1 MANYKKS
8 FNFRNGVQVDNDNFI
23 VNANGLVGIGT
34 SIPTEFLD
42 VRGTAKVS
50 GIVSTSDLFVTEDVF
65 VSGAS
70 TVTILDATSLNATGV
85 VTAQQ
90 FIGDGSLLSGVVAIA
105 RTGWVINSSGIST
118 LTHVGIGTTNPATL
132 LQIGD
137 DPTSAT
143 YGVGIDSTGQS
154 NFTGIITA
162 QSGVHIDDSIVHI
175 GDTNTKIRFPAAD
188 TFTVETS
195 GDEKLRV
202 SSTGKLQVYRGT
214 STTGK
219 TSGSEAFTVGNGA
232 GNHRFAVYPDGTTV
246 IGGTG
251 DIANNNIILQND
263 GKIGIGTTNPEDY
276 YSQSNELVVGGN
288 ATASSPNRGI
298 SIVSAP
304 TGTGSI
310 VFADGAGDSEN
321 RRGQIVYDH
330 STDSLELFT
339 DETEKFRVSSAGN
352 VGIATST
359 PTSKLHVVGDA
370 KVSGV
375 ITATNFIGDLSG
387 NVNSGISTFTV
398 LKVGTA
404 VTMSAG
410 IITATSFVG
419 SVTGNVT
426 GDLTGDVTGNV
437 TGYLSGVA
445 QTAGFAST
453 SFGLEGTP
461 AITVG
466 NIVGSSATV
475 TALVVDNKLGIGSD
489 TPAADM
495 EIRKTTN
502 TAIDVITSLNT
513 ARISVG
519 QSVGTGNS
527 SGVLSFNSGTLSLSN
542 YDLGGVNVNLH
553 SGSGSGT
560 TESFKVRYDDN
571 TKFETT
577 YDGKVGVNRH
587 GITLTREL
595 EVGGNVFVSGYGQF
609 SGIVTV
615 GQGSNQL
622 TLGDGSAL
630 PISSSA
636 VINIT
641 SGITTFNDVLV
652 NRNFRVGTGIATLS
666 GDTFIGGKLGVGTA
680 SDAGFLGAYSS
691 TIFGDFYSTGA
702 IVGRTELGITTTAD
716 GSLQVDPRTIP
727 SGLGQVVP
735 EVAYGNFQADGG
747 SFTMFGG
754 TGLFVPTVG
763 VATIGYGATN
773 LGMTQSDHD
782 STKYLT
788 RIGINTYFARSV
800 LDVGMASTTMSSF
813 VIMPSLNNEE
823 LDIVAN
829 LHTSNAGGN
838 QNVNPVQSGFGTAT
852 AKKLLG
858 DSGVPGGSV
867 VYNNESRRLNVSTGG
882 TVFCG
887 IATLTQNQSGY
898 DSLAIP
904 TFNTTKRNLMSG
916 YGNLPKGA
924 IMYNT
929 TTNKL
934 NFWNGSAW
942 EAVTSST

>member
-1 MANYKKS
+1 MANYRKS

-23 VNANGLVGIGT
+23 VDANGLVGIGT

-50 GIVSTSDLFVTEDVF
+50 GIVSTADLFVTEDVF

-70 TVTILDATSLNATGV
+70 TLTVLDATSLNATGV

-90 FIGDGSLLSGVVAIA
+90 FIGDGSLLSGVVAVA
-105 RTGWVINSSGIST
+105 RTGWTITTAGIST
-118 LTHVGIGTTNPATL
+118 LINVGLGTTNPATL
-132 LQIGD
+132 LQVGD

-143 YGVGIDSTGQS
+143 YGVGIDSTGQG
-154 NFTGIITA
+154 NFTGIVTAGSFQSTGIITGSSILASGLSTFFSSVQITNDLNVGGAITA
-162 QSGVHIDDSIVHI
+162 TSFVGDLTGEINAAKF
-175 GDTNTKIRFPAAD
+175 DTN
-188 TFTVETS
+188 
-195 GDEKLRV
+195 
-202 SSTGKLQVYRGT
+202 STG
-214 STTGK
+214 
-219 TSGSEAFTVGNGA
+219 
-232 GNHRFAVYPDGTTV
+232 
-246 IGGTG
+246 I
-251 DIANNNIILQND
+251 
-263 GKIGIGTTNPEDY
+263 
-276 YSQSNELVVGGN
+276 VV
-288 ATASSPNRGI
+288 S
-298 SIVSAP
+298 
-304 TGTGSI
+304 
-310 VFADGAGDSEN
+310 
-321 RRGQIVYDH
+321 
-330 STDSLELFT
+330 
-339 DETEKFRVSSAGN
+339 
-352 VGIATST
+352 GIATFTDDAQITAGGLTVTGVTTST
-359 PTSKLHVVGDA
+359 SFDGNITGNVTGNVVGD
-370 KVSGV
+370 
-375 ITATNFIGDLSG
+375 ITGDVTGDLSG
-387 NVNSGISTFTV
+387 SVNSGISTFTV

-419 SVTGNVT
+419 NITGNVT
-426 GDLTGDVTGNV
+426 GDITGDVTGNV

-453 SFGLEGTP
+453 SFGLDGTP

-489 TPAADM
+489 TPASDI

-502 TAIDVITSLNT
+502 AAIDVITSSNT
-513 ARISVG
+513 SRISVG

-542 YDLGGVNVNLH
+542 YDFGGININLH
-553 SGSGSGT
+553 SGSGAGT

-595 EVGGNVFVSGYGQF
+595 EVGGNTFISGYGQVA
-609 SGIVTV
+609 GILTV
-615 GQGSNQL
+615 GQGANQL

-636 VINIT
+636 VISVT
-641 SGITTFNDVLV
+641 SGISTFNDLLV
-652 NRNFRVGTGIATLS
+652 SRNFQVGSGI
-666 GDTFIGGKLGVGTA
+666 GTFLGETFVGGKLGIGTV
-680 SDAGFLGAYSS
+680 SDTGFPSGGGFEA
-691 TIFGDFYSTGA
+691 TIFGDMYATEGFIAKTRLGVSTA
-702 IVGRTELGITTTAD
+702 AD
-716 GSLQVDPRTIP
+716 GGLQEDPRSIP
-727 SGLGQVVP
+727 SALGQTVP
-735 EVAYGNFQADGG
+735 QIAYGDFQADSNG
-747 SFTMFGG
+747 FTMFGG
-754 TGLFVPTVG
+754 VGLFVPSVG
-763 VATIGYGATN
+763 VQTTGYGTTN
-773 LGMTQSDHD
+773 LGMVPNDAD
-782 STKYLT
+782 SKKYLM
-788 RIGINTYFARSV
+788 RVGFNTYFARSI
-800 LDVGMASTTMSSF
+800 LDVGTASTTMNSY
-813 VIMPSLNNEE
+813 IITPSVNNEE
-823 LDIVAN
+823 LDIIAN
-829 LHTSNAGGN
+829 LWSSNAGGN

-852 AKKLLG
+852 AKKLLAPN
-858 DSGVPGGSV
+858 GVPGGSI

-887 IATLTQNQSGY
+887 VATLTQNQSGY

-904 TFNTTKRNLMSG
+904 TFNSTKRNLMSG

>member
-23 VNANGLVGIGT
+23 VDANGLVGIGT
-34 SIPTEFLD
+34 SIPGEFLD

-50 GIVSTSDLFVTEDVF
+50 GVVSTTDLFVTEDVF
-65 VSGAS
+65 ISGVSTL
-70 TVTILDATSLNATGV
+70 TVLDATSLNATGV

-90 FIGDGSLLSGVVAIA
+90 FIGDGSLLSGVVAVA
-105 RTGWVINSSGIST
+105 RTGWSITDAGIST
-118 LTHVGIGTTNPATL
+118 IANVGVGTTNPVTL
-132 LQIGD
+132 LQVGD

-143 YGVGIDSTGQS
+143 YGVGIDSTGQG
-154 NFTGIITA
+154 NFTGI
-162 QSGVHIDDSIVHI
+162 V
-175 GDTNTKIRFPAAD
+175 
-188 TFTVETS
+188 
-195 GDEKLRV
+195 
-202 SSTGKLQVYRGT
+202 
-214 STTGK
+214 
-219 TSGSEAFTVGNGA
+219 
-232 GNHRFAVYPDGTTV
+232 
-246 IGGTG
+246 
-251 DIANNNIILQND
+251 
-263 GKIGIGTTNPEDY
+263 
-276 YSQSNELVVGGN
+276 
-288 ATASSPNRGI
+288 TASSFRATGIVTGSSLLASGLSTFFSDVDLKSNLNLTGFSTFSNRVAIGTDTAANYQLEVQDNLNIRSTPTGI
-298 SIVSAP
+298 ARLLFNGTGTRISYSNTTGHLSFITNGSERARFNYLGGLTILDGALQSNGGVTQLSGANSTGQSLIVSAGSSFSNVSI
-304 TGTGSI
+304 TGVCTGS
-310 VFADGAGDSEN
+310 S
-321 RRGQIVYDH
+321 
-330 STDSLELFT
+330 FT
-339 DETEKFRVSSAGN
+339 G
-352 VGIATST
+352 
-359 PTSKLHVVGDA
+359 
-370 KVSGV
+370 
-375 ITATNFIGDLSG
+375 
-387 NVNSGISTFTV
+387 STF
-398 LKVGTA
+398 
-404 VTMSAG
+404 
-410 IITATSFVG
+410 
-419 SVTGNVT
+419 
-426 GDLTGDVTGNV
+426 
-437 TGYLSGVA
+437 TGYLSGIA

-453 SFGLEGTP
+453 SFGLTGTP
-461 AITVG
+461 EITVG

-475 TALVVDNKLGIGSD
+475 TALVVDNKIGVGSD
-489 TPAADM
+489 TPAADI
-495 EIRKTTN
+495 EVRKTSN
-502 TAIDVITSLNT
+502 AAVDVITSLST

-587 GITLTREL
+587 GIALTREL

-615 GQGSNQL
+615 GQGANQL

-652 NRNFRVGTGIATLS
+652 SRNFRVGTGIATLS
-666 GDTFIGGKLGVGTA
+666 GDTFVGGKLGVGTA
-680 SDAGFLGAYSS
+680 SDAGFLGAYAS

-702 IVGRTELGITTTAD
+702 IVARTNLGITTRSN
-716 GSLQVDPRTIP
+716 GSLQDDPRTIP
-727 SGLGQVVP
+727 SGLSQTVP
-735 EVAYGNFQADGG
+735 EVSYGNFQADGG
-747 SFTMFGG
+747 SFTMFGSS
-754 TGLFVPTVG
+754 GLFVPTVG
-763 VATIGYGATN
+763 VATVGYGETN
-773 LGMTQSDHD
+773 MAMTSSDHD
-782 STKYLT
+782 SSKYLT

-813 VIMPSLNNEE
+813 VILPSLNNEE

-829 LHTSNAGGN
+829 LHTGNAGGN

-852 AKKLLG
+852 AKRLLS

-887 IATLTQNQSGY
+887 VATLTQNQSGY
-898 DSLAIP
+898 DALAIP
-904 TFNTTKRNLMSG
+904 TFNSTKRNLMSG

>member
-143 YGVGIDSTGQS
+143 YGVGIDSTGQG

-202 SSTGKLQVYRGT
+202 GSTGKLQVYRGT

-232 GNHRFAVYPDGTTV
+232 GSHRFAIYPDGTTV

-263 GKIGIGTTNPEDY
+263 GKIGIGTTNPAHDLDVY
-276 YSQSNELVVGGN
+276 LSGRLNQLGQGGYGLLVGPGSNTGGFTYMSTGDIEISTAQTTKDIVFSDAVGGN
-288 ATASSPNRGI
+288 ERMRLTGDTGHLGI
-298 SIVSAP
+298 
-304 TGTGSI
+304 GT
-310 VFADGAGDSEN
+310 DKP
-321 RRGQIVYDH
+321 
-330 STDSLELFT
+330 
-339 DETEKFRVSSAGN
+339 TEKLDVDGN
-352 VGIATST
+352 VKATSFT
-359 PTSKLHVVGDA
+359 
-370 KVSGV
+370 
-375 ITATNFIGDLSG
+375 GDLSG

-453 SFGLEGTP
+453 SFGLDGTP

-489 TPAADM
+489 TPAADI

-542 YDLGGVNVNLH
+542 YDIGGVNINLH
-553 SGSGSGT
+553 SGAGIGT

-615 GQGSNQL
+615 GQGANQL

-636 VINIT
+636 VISIT

-702 IVGRTELGITTTAD
+702 IIGRTELGITTTAD

-858 DSGVPGGSV
+858 DSGVPGGSI

-904 TFNTTKRNLMSG
+904 TFNSTKRNLMSG

>member
-23 VNANGLVGIGT
+23 VDANGLVGIGT
-34 SIPTEFLD
+34 SIPGEFLD

-50 GIVSTSDLFVTEDVF
+50 GVVSTTDLFVTEDVF
-65 VSGAS
+65 ISGVSTL
-70 TVTILDATSLNATGV
+70 TVLDATSLNATGV

-90 FIGDGSLLSGVVAIA
+90 FIGDGSLLSGVVAVA
-105 RTGWVINSSGIST
+105 RTGWSITDAGIST
-118 LTHVGIGTTNPATL
+118 IANVGVGTTNPVTL
-132 LQIGD
+132 LQVGD

-143 YGVGIDSTGQS
+143 YGVGIDSTGQG
-154 NFTGIITA
+154 NFTGI
-162 QSGVHIDDSIVHI
+162 V
-175 GDTNTKIRFPAAD
+175 
-188 TFTVETS
+188 
-195 GDEKLRV
+195 
-202 SSTGKLQVYRGT
+202 
-214 STTGK
+214 
-219 TSGSEAFTVGNGA
+219 
-232 GNHRFAVYPDGTTV
+232 
-246 IGGTG
+246 
-251 DIANNNIILQND
+251 
-263 GKIGIGTTNPEDY
+263 
-276 YSQSNELVVGGN
+276 
-288 ATASSPNRGI
+288 TASSFRATGIVTGSSLLASGLSTFFSDVDLKGNLNLTGFSTFSNRVAIGTDTAANYQLEVQDNLNIRSTPTGI
-298 SIVSAP
+298 ARLLFNGTGTRISFSNSTGHLSFITNSSERARFDYLGGLTILDGGLRSNGGVTQLSGANSTGQSLIVSAGSSFSNVSI
-304 TGTGSI
+304 TGVCTGS
-310 VFADGAGDSEN
+310 S
-321 RRGQIVYDH
+321 
-330 STDSLELFT
+330 FT
-339 DETEKFRVSSAGN
+339 G
-352 VGIATST
+352 
-359 PTSKLHVVGDA
+359 
-370 KVSGV
+370 
-375 ITATNFIGDLSG
+375 
-387 NVNSGISTFTV
+387 STF
-398 LKVGTA
+398 
-404 VTMSAG
+404 
-410 IITATSFVG
+410 
-419 SVTGNVT
+419 
-426 GDLTGDVTGNV
+426 
-437 TGYLSGVA
+437 TGYLSGIA

-453 SFGLEGTP
+453 SFGLTGTP
-461 AITVG
+461 EITVG

-475 TALVVDNKLGIGSD
+475 TALVVDNKIGVGSD
-489 TPAADM
+489 TPAADI
-495 EIRKTTN
+495 EVRKTSN
-502 TAIDVITSLNT
+502 AAVDVITSLST

-553 SGSGSGT
+553 SGSGAGT

-615 GQGSNQL
+615 GQGANQL

-652 NRNFRVGTGIATLS
+652 SRNFRVGTGIATLS
-666 GDTFIGGKLGVGTA
+666 GDTFVGGKLGVGTA
-680 SDAGFLGAYSS
+680 SDAGFLGAYAS

-702 IVGRTELGITTTAD
+702 IVGRTKLGVTTTAD
-716 GSLQVDPRTIP
+716 GSLQSDPRTIP
-727 SGLGQVVP
+727 SALGQVVP
-735 EVAYGNFQADGG
+735 QVAYGNFQSDAG
-747 SFTMFGG
+747 SFTMFGNS
-754 TGLFVPTVG
+754 GLFVPTVG
-763 VATIGYGATN
+763 VPTTGYGATN
-773 LGMTQSDHD
+773 LGLVPSNHD
-782 STKYLT
+782 SSKYLT

-800 LDVGMASTTMSSF
+800 LDVGAASTTMNSY

-829 LHTSNAGGN
+829 LWSSNAGGN

-852 AKKLLG
+852 AKKLLAPN
-858 DSGVPGGSV
+858 GVPGGSI

-887 IATLTQNQSGY
+887 VATLTQNQSGY
-898 DSLAIP
+898 DALAIP
-904 TFNTTKRNLMSG
+904 TFNSTKRNLMSG

>member
-118 LTHVGIGTTNPATL
+118 LTHVGLGTTNPATL

-143 YGVGIDSTGQS
+143 YGVGIDSTGQG

-162 QSGVHIDDSIVHI
+162 GSFQSTGIITGSSILASGLSTFFSSVQI
-175 GDTNTKIRFPAAD
+175 TNDLNVGGALTATSFVGDLTGEINAAKFDTN
-188 TFTVETS
+188 
-195 GDEKLRV
+195 
-202 SSTGKLQVYRGT
+202 STG
-214 STTGK
+214 
-219 TSGSEAFTVGNGA
+219 
-232 GNHRFAVYPDGTTV
+232 
-246 IGGTG
+246 I
-251 DIANNNIILQND
+251 
-263 GKIGIGTTNPEDY
+263 
-276 YSQSNELVVGGN
+276 VV
-288 ATASSPNRGI
+288 S
-298 SIVSAP
+298 
-304 TGTGSI
+304 
-310 VFADGAGDSEN
+310 
-321 RRGQIVYDH
+321 
-330 STDSLELFT
+330 
-339 DETEKFRVSSAGN
+339 
-352 VGIATST
+352 GIATFTDDAQITAGGLTVTGVTTST
-359 PTSKLHVVGDA
+359 SFDGNITGNVTGNVVGN
-370 KVSGV
+370 
-375 ITATNFIGDLSG
+375 ITGDVTGDLSG
-387 NVNSGISTFTV
+387 DVNSGISTFTV

-426 GDLTGDVTGNV
+426 GDVTGDVTGNV

-453 SFGLEGTP
+453 SFGLDGTP

-489 TPAADM
+489 TPAADI

-502 TAIDVITSLNT
+502 TAVDVITSLNT

-542 YDLGGVNVNLH
+542 YDIGGVNINLH
-553 SGSGSGT
+553 SGAGIGT

-615 GQGSNQL
+615 GQGANQL

-858 DSGVPGGSV
+858 DSGVPGGSI

-904 TFNTTKRNLMSG
+904 TFNSTKRNLMSG

>member
-23 VNANGLVGIGT
+23 VDANGLVGIGT
-34 SIPTEFLD
+34 SIPGEFLD

-50 GIVSTSDLFVTEDVF
+50 GVVSTTDLFVTEDVF
-65 VSGAS
+65 ISGVSTL
-70 TVTILDATSLNATGV
+70 TVLDATSLNATGV

-90 FIGDGSLLSGVVAIA
+90 FIGDGSLLSGVVAVA
-105 RTGWVINSSGIST
+105 RTGWSITDAGIST
-118 LTHVGIGTTNPATL
+118 IANVGVGTTNPVTL
-132 LQIGD
+132 LQVGD

-143 YGVGIDSTGQS
+143 YGVGIDSTGQG
-154 NFTGIITA
+154 NFTGI
-162 QSGVHIDDSIVHI
+162 V
-175 GDTNTKIRFPAAD
+175 
-188 TFTVETS
+188 
-195 GDEKLRV
+195 
-202 SSTGKLQVYRGT
+202 
-214 STTGK
+214 
-219 TSGSEAFTVGNGA
+219 
-232 GNHRFAVYPDGTTV
+232 
-246 IGGTG
+246 
-251 DIANNNIILQND
+251 
-263 GKIGIGTTNPEDY
+263 
-276 YSQSNELVVGGN
+276 
-288 ATASSPNRGI
+288 TASSFRATGIVTGSSLLASGLSTFFSDVDLKSNLNLTGFSTFSNRVAIGTDTAANYQLEVQDNLNIRSTPTGI
-298 SIVSAP
+298 ARLLFNGTGTRISYSNTTGHLSFITNGSERARFNYLGGLTILDGALQSNGGVTQLSGANSTGQSLIVSAGSSFSNVSI
-304 TGTGSI
+304 TGVCTGS
-310 VFADGAGDSEN
+310 S
-321 RRGQIVYDH
+321 
-330 STDSLELFT
+330 FT
-339 DETEKFRVSSAGN
+339 G
-352 VGIATST
+352 
-359 PTSKLHVVGDA
+359 
-370 KVSGV
+370 
-375 ITATNFIGDLSG
+375 
-387 NVNSGISTFTV
+387 STF
-398 LKVGTA
+398 
-404 VTMSAG
+404 
-410 IITATSFVG
+410 
-419 SVTGNVT
+419 
-426 GDLTGDVTGNV
+426 
-437 TGYLSGVA
+437 TGYLSGIA

-453 SFGLEGTP
+453 SFGLTGTP
-461 AITVG
+461 EITVG

-475 TALVVDNKLGIGSD
+475 TALVVDNKIGVGSD
-489 TPAADM
+489 TPAADI
-495 EIRKTTN
+495 EVRKTSN
-502 TAIDVITSLNT
+502 AAVDVITSLST

-587 GITLTREL
+587 GIALTREL

-615 GQGSNQL
+615 GQGANQL

-652 NRNFRVGTGIATLS
+652 SRNFRVGTGIATLS
-666 GDTFIGGKLGVGTA
+666 GDTFVGGKLGVGTA
-680 SDAGFLGAYSS
+680 SDAGFLGAYAS

-702 IVGRTELGITTTAD
+702 IVARTNLGITTRSN
-716 GSLQVDPRTIP
+716 GSLQDDPRTIP
-727 SGLGQVVP
+727 SGLSQTVP
-735 EVAYGNFQADGG
+735 EVSYGNFQADGG
-747 SFTMFGG
+747 SFTMFGSS
-754 TGLFVPTVG
+754 GLFVPTVG
-763 VATIGYGATN
+763 VATVGYGETN
-773 LGMTQSDHD
+773 MAMTSSDHD
-782 STKYLT
+782 SSKYLT

-813 VIMPSLNNEE
+813 VILPSLNNEE

-829 LHTSNAGGN
+829 LHTGNAGGN

-852 AKKLLG
+852 AKRLLS

-887 IATLTQNQSGY
+887 VATMTQNQSGY
-898 DSLAIP
+898 DALALP
-904 TFNTTKRNLMSG
+904 TFNSTKRNLMSG

>member
-23 VNANGLVGIGT
+23 VDANGLVGIGT
-34 SIPTEFLD
+34 SIPGEFLD

-50 GIVSTSDLFVTEDVF
+50 GVVSTTDLFVTEDVF
-65 VSGAS
+65 ISGVSTL
-70 TVTILDATSLNATGV
+70 TVLDATSLNATGV

-90 FIGDGSLLSGVVAIA
+90 FIGDGSLLSGVVAVA
-105 RTGWVINSSGIST
+105 RTGWSITDAGIST
-118 LTHVGIGTTNPATL
+118 IANVGVGTTNPVSL

-143 YGVGIDSTGQS
+143 YGVGIDSTGQG
-154 NFTGIITA
+154 NFTGI
-162 QSGVHIDDSIVHI
+162 V
-175 GDTNTKIRFPAAD
+175 
-188 TFTVETS
+188 
-195 GDEKLRV
+195 
-202 SSTGKLQVYRGT
+202 
-214 STTGK
+214 
-219 TSGSEAFTVGNGA
+219 
-232 GNHRFAVYPDGTTV
+232 
-246 IGGTG
+246 
-251 DIANNNIILQND
+251 
-263 GKIGIGTTNPEDY
+263 
-276 YSQSNELVVGGN
+276 
-288 ATASSPNRGI
+288 TASSFRATGIVTGSSLLASGLSTFFSDVDLKSNLNLTGFSTFSNRVAIGTDTAANYQLEVQDNLNIRSTPTGI
-298 SIVSAP
+298 ARLLFNGTGTRISYSNTTGHLSFITNGSERARFNYLGGLTILDGALQSNGGVTQLSGANSTGQSLIVSAGSSFSNVSI
-304 TGTGSI
+304 TGVCTGS
-310 VFADGAGDSEN
+310 S
-321 RRGQIVYDH
+321 
-330 STDSLELFT
+330 FT
-339 DETEKFRVSSAGN
+339 G
-352 VGIATST
+352 
-359 PTSKLHVVGDA
+359 
-370 KVSGV
+370 
-375 ITATNFIGDLSG
+375 
-387 NVNSGISTFTV
+387 STF
-398 LKVGTA
+398 
-404 VTMSAG
+404 
-410 IITATSFVG
+410 
-419 SVTGNVT
+419 
-426 GDLTGDVTGNV
+426 
-437 TGYLSGVA
+437 TGYLSGIA

-453 SFGLEGTP
+453 SFGLTGTP
-461 AITVG
+461 EITVG

-475 TALVVDNKLGIGSD
+475 TALVVDNKIGVGSD
-489 TPAADM
+489 TPAADI
-495 EIRKTTN
+495 EVRKTSN
-502 TAIDVITSLNT
+502 AAVDVITSLST

-587 GITLTREL
+587 GIALTREL

-615 GQGSNQL
+615 GQGANQL

-652 NRNFRVGTGIATLS
+652 SRNFRVGTGIATLS
-666 GDTFIGGKLGVGTA
+666 GDTFVGGKLGVGTA
-680 SDAGFLGAYSS
+680 SDAGFLGAYAS

-702 IVGRTELGITTTAD
+702 IVARTNLGITTRSN
-716 GSLQVDPRTIP
+716 GSLQDDPRTIP
-727 SGLGQVVP
+727 SGLSQTVP
-735 EVAYGNFQADGG
+735 EVSYGNFQADGG
-747 SFTMFGG
+747 SFTMFGSS
-754 TGLFVPTVG
+754 GLFVPTVG
-763 VATIGYGATN
+763 VATVGYGETN
-773 LGMTQSDHD
+773 MAMTSSDHD
-782 STKYLT
+782 SSKYLT

-813 VIMPSLNNEE
+813 VILPSLNNEE

-829 LHTSNAGGN
+829 LHTGNAGGN

-852 AKKLLG
+852 AKRLLS

-887 IATLTQNQSGY
+887 VATMTQNQSGY
-898 DSLAIP
+898 DALALP
-904 TFNTTKRNLMSG
+904 TFNSTKRNLMSG

>member
-143 YGVGIDSTGQS
+143 YGVGIDSTGQG

-175 GDTNTKIRFPAAD
+175 GDTNTKIRFPAVD

-202 SSTGKLQVYRGT
+202 GSTGKLQVYRGT

-232 GNHRFAVYPDGTTV
+232 GSHRFAVYPDGTTV
-246 IGGTG
+246 IGGAG
-251 DIANNNIILQND
+251 DIADNNIILQND
-263 GKIGIGTTNPEDY
+263 GKIGIGTTNPAHDLDVY
-276 YSQSNELVVGGN
+276 LSGRLNELGQGGYGLLVGPGSNTGGFTYMSTGDIEISTSQTSKDIVFSDAVGGN
-288 ATASSPNRGI
+288 ERMRL
-298 SIVSAP
+298 
-304 TGTGSI
+304 TGSTGRLGI
-310 VFADGAGDSEN
+310 GSDKP
-321 RRGQIVYDH
+321 
-330 STDSLELFT
+330 
-339 DETEKFRVSSAGN
+339 TEKLDVDGN
-352 VGIATST
+352 VKATSFT
-359 PTSKLHVVGDA
+359 
-370 KVSGV
+370 
-375 ITATNFIGDLSG
+375 GDLSG

-426 GDLTGDVTGNV
+426 GNLTGDVTGNV

-453 SFGLEGTP
+453 SFGLDGTP

-489 TPAADM
+489 TPAADI

-502 TAIDVITSLNT
+502 TAVDVITSLNT

-542 YDLGGVNVNLH
+542 YDIGGVNINLH
-553 SGSGSGT
+553 SGAGIGT

-615 GQGSNQL
+615 GQGANQL

-702 IVGRTELGITTTAD
+702 IIGRTELGITTTAD

-858 DSGVPGGSV
+858 DSGVPGGSI

-904 TFNTTKRNLMSG
+904 TFNSTKRNLMSG

>member
-23 VNANGLVGIGT
+23 VDANGLVGIGT
-34 SIPTEFLD
+34 SIPGEFLD

-50 GIVSTSDLFVTEDVF
+50 GVVSTTDLFVTEDVF
-65 VSGAS
+65 ISGVSTL
-70 TVTILDATSLNATGV
+70 TVLDATSLNATGV

-90 FIGDGSLLSGVVAIA
+90 FIGDGSLLSGVVAVA

-118 LTHVGIGTTNPATL
+118 LAHVGLGTTNPATL

-143 YGVGIDSTGQS
+143 YGVGIDSTGQG
-154 NFTGIITA
+154 NFTGI
-162 QSGVHIDDSIVHI
+162 V
-175 GDTNTKIRFPAAD
+175 
-188 TFTVETS
+188 
-195 GDEKLRV
+195 
-202 SSTGKLQVYRGT
+202 
-214 STTGK
+214 
-219 TSGSEAFTVGNGA
+219 
-232 GNHRFAVYPDGTTV
+232 
-246 IGGTG
+246 
-251 DIANNNIILQND
+251 
-263 GKIGIGTTNPEDY
+263 
-276 YSQSNELVVGGN
+276 
-288 ATASSPNRGI
+288 TASSFRATGIVTGSSLLASGLSTFFSDVDLKGNLNLTGFSTFSNRVAIGTDTAANYQLEVQDNLNIRSTPTGI
-298 SIVSAP
+298 ARLLFNGTGTRISYSNSTGHLSFITNSTERARFNYLGGLTILDGSLNSEGGVTQLSGANSTGQSLIVSAGSTFSGVEI
-304 TGTGSI
+304 TGVCTGS
-310 VFADGAGDSEN
+310 S
-321 RRGQIVYDH
+321 
-330 STDSLELFT
+330 FT
-339 DETEKFRVSSAGN
+339 G
-352 VGIATST
+352 
-359 PTSKLHVVGDA
+359 
-370 KVSGV
+370 
-375 ITATNFIGDLSG
+375 
-387 NVNSGISTFTV
+387 STF
-398 LKVGTA
+398 
-404 VTMSAG
+404 
-410 IITATSFVG
+410 
-419 SVTGNVT
+419 
-426 GDLTGDVTGNV
+426 
-437 TGYLSGVA
+437 TGYLSGIA

-453 SFGLEGTP
+453 SFGLTGTP
-461 AITVG
+461 EITVG

-475 TALVVDNKLGIGSD
+475 TALVVDNKIGVGSD
-489 TPAADM
+489 TPAADI
-495 EIRKTTN
+495 EVRKTSN
-502 TAIDVITSLNT
+502 AAVDVITSLST

-615 GQGSNQL
+615 GQGANQL

-652 NRNFRVGTGIATLS
+652 SRNFRVGTGIATLS

-680 SDAGFLGAYSS
+680 SDTGFLGAYAS

-702 IVGRTELGITTTAD
+702 IVGRTKLGITTTSD
-716 GSLQVDPRTIP
+716 GSLQDDPRTIP
-727 SGLGQVVP
+727 SGLSQTVP
-735 EVAYGNFQADGG
+735 EVSYGNFQADGG
-747 SFTMFGG
+747 SFTMFGSS
-754 TGLFVPTVG
+754 GLFVPTVG
-763 VATIGYGATN
+763 VATVGYGETN
-773 LGMTQSDHD
+773 MAMTSSDHD
-782 STKYLT
+782 SSKYLT

-813 VIMPSLNNEE
+813 VILPSLNNEE

-852 AKKLLG
+852 AKRLLS

-887 IATLTQNQSGY
+887 VATMTQNQSGY
-898 DSLAIP
+898 DALAIP
-904 TFNTTKRNLMSG
+904 TFNSTKRNLMSG

>member
-34 SIPTEFLD
+34 SIPGEFLD

-50 GIVSTSDLFVTEDVF
+50 GVVSTTDLFVTEDVF
-65 VSGAS
+65 ISGVSTL
-70 TVTILDATSLNATGV
+70 TVLDATSLNATGV

-90 FIGDGSLLSGVVAIA
+90 FIGDGSLLSGVVAVA

-118 LTHVGIGTTNPATL
+118 LAHVGLGTTNPATL

-143 YGVGIDSTGQS
+143 YGVGIDSTGQG
-154 NFTGIITA
+154 NFTGI
-162 QSGVHIDDSIVHI
+162 V
-175 GDTNTKIRFPAAD
+175 
-188 TFTVETS
+188 
-195 GDEKLRV
+195 
-202 SSTGKLQVYRGT
+202 
-214 STTGK
+214 
-219 TSGSEAFTVGNGA
+219 
-232 GNHRFAVYPDGTTV
+232 
-246 IGGTG
+246 
-251 DIANNNIILQND
+251 
-263 GKIGIGTTNPEDY
+263 
-276 YSQSNELVVGGN
+276 
-288 ATASSPNRGI
+288 TASSFRATGI
-298 SIVSAP
+298 V
-304 TGTGSI
+304 TGSSLLASG
-310 VFADGAGDSEN
+310 F
-321 RRGQIVYDH
+321 
-330 STDSLELFT
+330 STF
-339 DETEKFRVSSAGN
+339 FSSAEIKNDLN
-352 VGIATST
+352 VGGAVTATSFVGDITGEVNAAKFDTNSTGIVVSGIATFTDDAQITAGGLTVTGVTTST
-359 PTSKLHVVGDA
+359 NFVGD
-370 KVSGV
+370 
-375 ITATNFIGDLSG
+375 ITGDVTGNIVGNVTGNVTGDLSG
-387 NVNSGISTFTV
+387 DVNSGISTFTV

-404 VTMSAG
+404 VTASAG
-410 IITATSFVG
+410 VITATNFVG
-419 SVTGNVT
+419 SVIGNVT

-453 SFGLEGTP
+453 SFGLTGTP
-461 AITVG
+461 EITVG

-475 TALVVDNKLGIGSD
+475 TALVVDNKIGVGSD
-489 TPAADM
+489 TPAADI
-495 EIRKTTN
+495 EVRKTSN
-502 TAIDVITSLNT
+502 AAVDVITSLST

-560 TESFKVRYDDN
+560 TESFKVRYDDT

-615 GQGSNQL
+615 GQGANQL

-652 NRNFRVGTGIATLS
+652 SRNFRVGTGIATLS
-666 GDTFIGGKLGVGTA
+666 GDTFVGGKLGVGTA
-680 SDAGFLGAYSS
+680 SDTGFLGAYAS

-702 IVGRTELGITTTAD
+702 IVGRTKLGITTTSD
-716 GSLQVDPRTIP
+716 GSLQDDPRTIP
-727 SGLGQVVP
+727 SGLSQTVP
-735 EVAYGNFQADGG
+735 EVSYGNFQADGG
-747 SFTMFGG
+747 SFTMFGSS
-754 TGLFVPTVG
+754 GLFVPTVG
-763 VATIGYGATN
+763 VATVGYGETN
-773 LGMTQSDHD
+773 MAMTSSDHD
-782 STKYLT
+782 SSKYLT

-813 VIMPSLNNEE
+813 VILPSLNNEE

-852 AKKLLG
+852 AKRLLS

-887 IATLTQNQSGY
+887 VATMTQNQSGY
-898 DSLAIP
+898 DALAIP
-904 TFNTTKRNLMSG
+904 TFNSTKRNLMSG

>member
-23 VNANGLVGIGT
+23 VDANGLVGIGT
-34 SIPTEFLD
+34 SIPGEFLD

-118 LTHVGIGTTNPATL
+118 LTHVGLGTTNPATL

-143 YGVGIDSTGQS
+143 YGVGIDSTGQG

-162 QSGVHIDDSIVHI
+162 GSFQSTGIITGSSILASGLSTFFSSVQI
-175 GDTNTKIRFPAAD
+175 TNDLNVGGALTATSFVGDLTGEINAAKFDTN
-188 TFTVETS
+188 
-195 GDEKLRV
+195 
-202 SSTGKLQVYRGT
+202 STG
-214 STTGK
+214 
-219 TSGSEAFTVGNGA
+219 
-232 GNHRFAVYPDGTTV
+232 
-246 IGGTG
+246 I
-251 DIANNNIILQND
+251 
-263 GKIGIGTTNPEDY
+263 
-276 YSQSNELVVGGN
+276 VV
-288 ATASSPNRGI
+288 S
-298 SIVSAP
+298 
-304 TGTGSI
+304 
-310 VFADGAGDSEN
+310 
-321 RRGQIVYDH
+321 
-330 STDSLELFT
+330 
-339 DETEKFRVSSAGN
+339 
-352 VGIATST
+352 GIATFTDDAQITAGGLTVTGVTTST
-359 PTSKLHVVGDA
+359 SFDGNITGNVTGNVVGN
-370 KVSGV
+370 
-375 ITATNFIGDLSG
+375 ITGDVTGDLSG
-387 NVNSGISTFTV
+387 DVNSGISTFTV

-453 SFGLEGTP
+453 SFGLDGTP

-489 TPAADM
+489 TPAADI

-502 TAIDVITSLNT
+502 TAVDVITSLNT

-542 YDLGGVNVNLH
+542 YDIGGVNINLH
-553 SGSGSGT
+553 SGAGIGT

-615 GQGSNQL
+615 GQGANQL

-858 DSGVPGGSV
+858 DSGVPGGSI

-904 TFNTTKRNLMSG
+904 TFNSTKRNLMSG

>member
-1 MANYKKS
+1 MANYRKS

-23 VNANGLVGIGT
+23 VDANGLVGIGT

-50 GIVSTSDLFVTEDVF
+50 GIVSTADLFVTEDVF

-70 TVTILDATSLNATGV
+70 TVTVLDATSLNATGI

-90 FIGDGSLLSGVVAIA
+90 FIGDGSLLSGVVAVA
-105 RTGWVINSSGIST
+105 RTGWTITTAGIST
-118 LTHVGIGTTNPATL
+118 LINVGLGTTNPATL
-132 LQIGD
+132 LQVGD

-143 YGVGIDSTGQS
+143 YGVGIDSTGQG
-154 NFTGIITA
+154 NFTGIVTAGSFQSTGIITGSSILASGLSTFFSSVQIINDLNVGGAITA
-162 QSGVHIDDSIVHI
+162 TSFVGDLTGEINAAKF
-175 GDTNTKIRFPAAD
+175 DTN
-188 TFTVETS
+188 
-195 GDEKLRV
+195 
-202 SSTGKLQVYRGT
+202 STG
-214 STTGK
+214 
-219 TSGSEAFTVGNGA
+219 
-232 GNHRFAVYPDGTTV
+232 
-246 IGGTG
+246 I
-251 DIANNNIILQND
+251 
-263 GKIGIGTTNPEDY
+263 
-276 YSQSNELVVGGN
+276 VV
-288 ATASSPNRGI
+288 S
-298 SIVSAP
+298 
-304 TGTGSI
+304 
-310 VFADGAGDSEN
+310 
-321 RRGQIVYDH
+321 
-330 STDSLELFT
+330 
-339 DETEKFRVSSAGN
+339 
-352 VGIATST
+352 GIATFTDDAQITAGGLTVTGVTTST
-359 PTSKLHVVGDA
+359 SFDGNITGNVTGNVVGD
-370 KVSGV
+370 
-375 ITATNFIGDLSG
+375 ITGDVTGDLSG
-387 NVNSGISTFTV
+387 SVNSGISTFTV

-419 SVTGNVT
+419 NITGNVT
-426 GDLTGDVTGNV
+426 GDITGDVTGNV

-453 SFGLEGTP
+453 SFGLNGTP

-489 TPAADM
+489 TPASDI

-502 TAIDVITSLNT
+502 AAIDVITSSNT
-513 ARISVG
+513 SRISVG

-542 YDLGGVNVNLH
+542 YDFGGVNINLH
-553 SGSGSGT
+553 SGSGAGT

-595 EVGGNVFVSGYGQF
+595 EVGGNTFISGYGQVA
-609 SGIVTV
+609 GILTV
-615 GQGSNQL
+615 GQGANQL

-636 VINIT
+636 VISVT
-641 SGITTFNDVLV
+641 SGISTFNDLLV
-652 NRNFRVGTGIATLS
+652 SRNFQVGSGI
-666 GDTFIGGKLGVGTA
+666 GTFLGNTFVGGKLGIGTD
-680 SDAGFLGAYSS
+680 SVDGFPSGGAFESA
-691 TIFGDFYSTGA
+691 IFGDSYAFGKIISATQ
-702 IVGRTELGITTTAD
+702 LGIATSTD
-716 GSLQVDPRTIP
+716 GSLISDPRTIP
-727 SGLGQVVP
+727 SALGQTVP
-735 EVAYGNFQADGG
+735 DFANGNFQTQNG
-747 SFTMFGG
+747 FVMFGG
-754 TGLFVPTVG
+754 SGLFVPT
-763 VATIGYGATN
+763 APIIAAGYGATN
-773 LGMTQSDHD
+773 QGLVPTDAGDK
-782 STKYLT
+782 KYLT

-800 LDVGMASTTMSSF
+800 LDVGMASTTMNSY
-813 VIMPSLNNEE
+813 VVMPSLNNEE

-829 LHTSNAGGN
+829 LWSSNAGGN
-838 QNVNPVQSGFGTAT
+838 QNVNPVQSGFGTAI
-852 AKKLLG
+852 AKKLLAP
-858 DSGVPGGSV
+858 DGVPGGSV

-887 IATLTQNQSGY
+887 VATLTQNQSGY

-904 TFNTTKRNLMSG
+904 TFNSTKRNLMSG

>member
-23 VNANGLVGIGT
+23 VDANGLVGIGT
-34 SIPTEFLD
+34 SIAGEFLD

-50 GIVSTSDLFVTEDVF
+50 GVVSTTDLFVTEDVF
-65 VSGAS
+65 ISGVSTL
-70 TVTILDATSLNATGV
+70 TVLDATSLNATGV

-90 FIGDGSLLSGVVAIA
+90 FIGDGSLLSGVVAVA
-105 RTGWVINSSGIST
+105 RTGWSITDAGIST
-118 LTHVGIGTTNPATL
+118 IANVGVGTTNPVTL
-132 LQIGD
+132 LQVGD

-143 YGVGIDSTGQS
+143 YGVGIDSTGQG
-154 NFTGIITA
+154 NFTGI
-162 QSGVHIDDSIVHI
+162 V
-175 GDTNTKIRFPAAD
+175 
-188 TFTVETS
+188 
-195 GDEKLRV
+195 
-202 SSTGKLQVYRGT
+202 
-214 STTGK
+214 
-219 TSGSEAFTVGNGA
+219 
-232 GNHRFAVYPDGTTV
+232 
-246 IGGTG
+246 
-251 DIANNNIILQND
+251 
-263 GKIGIGTTNPEDY
+263 
-276 YSQSNELVVGGN
+276 
-288 ATASSPNRGI
+288 TASSFRATGIVTGSSLLASGLSTFFSDVDLKSNLNLTGFSTFSNRVAIGTDTAANYQLEVQDNLNIRSTPTGI
-298 SIVSAP
+298 ARLLFNGTGTRISYSNTTGHLSFITNGSERARFNYLGGLTILDGALQSNGGVTQLSGANSTGQSLIVSAGSSFSNVSI
-304 TGTGSI
+304 TGVCTGS
-310 VFADGAGDSEN
+310 S
-321 RRGQIVYDH
+321 
-330 STDSLELFT
+330 FT
-339 DETEKFRVSSAGN
+339 G
-352 VGIATST
+352 
-359 PTSKLHVVGDA
+359 
-370 KVSGV
+370 
-375 ITATNFIGDLSG
+375 
-387 NVNSGISTFTV
+387 STF
-398 LKVGTA
+398 
-404 VTMSAG
+404 
-410 IITATSFVG
+410 
-419 SVTGNVT
+419 
-426 GDLTGDVTGNV
+426 
-437 TGYLSGVA
+437 TGYLSGIA

-453 SFGLEGTP
+453 SFGLTGTP
-461 AITVG
+461 EITVG

-475 TALVVDNKLGIGSD
+475 TALVVDNKIGVGSD
-489 TPAADM
+489 TPAADI
-495 EIRKTTN
+495 EVRKTSN
-502 TAIDVITSLNT
+502 AAVDVITSLST

-587 GITLTREL
+587 GIALTREL

-615 GQGSNQL
+615 GQGANQL

-652 NRNFRVGTGIATLS
+652 SRNFRVGTGIATLS
-666 GDTFIGGKLGVGTA
+666 GDTFVGGKLGVGTA
-680 SDAGFLGAYSS
+680 SDAGFLGAYAS

-702 IVGRTELGITTTAD
+702 IVARTNLGITTRSN
-716 GSLQVDPRTIP
+716 GSLQDDPRTIP
-727 SGLGQVVP
+727 SGLSQTVP
-735 EVAYGNFQADGG
+735 EVSYGNFQADGG
-747 SFTMFGG
+747 SFTMFGSS
-754 TGLFVPTVG
+754 GLFVPTVG
-763 VATIGYGATN
+763 VATVGYGETN
-773 LGMTQSDHD
+773 MAMTSSDHD
-782 STKYLT
+782 SSKYLT

-813 VIMPSLNNEE
+813 VILPSLNNEE

-829 LHTSNAGGN
+829 LHTGNAGGN

-852 AKKLLG
+852 AKRLLS

-887 IATLTQNQSGY
+887 VATMTQNQSGY
-898 DSLAIP
+898 DALALP
-904 TFNTTKRNLMSG
+904 TFNSTKRNLMSG

>member
-1 MANYKKS
+1 MANYRKS

-23 VNANGLVGIGT
+23 VDANGLVGIGT

-50 GIVSTSDLFVTEDVF
+50 GIVSTADLFVTEDVF

-70 TVTILDATSLNATGV
+70 TVTVLDATSLNATGI

-90 FIGDGSLLSGVVAIA
+90 FIGDGSLLSGVVAVA
-105 RTGWVINSSGIST
+105 RTGWTITTAGIST
-118 LTHVGIGTTNPATL
+118 LINVGLGTTNPATL
-132 LQIGD
+132 LQVGD

-143 YGVGIDSTGQS
+143 YGVGIDSTGQG
-154 NFTGIITA
+154 NFTGIVTAGSFQSTGIITGSSILASGLSTFFSSVQITNDLNVGGAITA
-162 QSGVHIDDSIVHI
+162 TSFVGDLTGEINAAKF
-175 GDTNTKIRFPAAD
+175 DTN
-188 TFTVETS
+188 
-195 GDEKLRV
+195 
-202 SSTGKLQVYRGT
+202 STG
-214 STTGK
+214 
-219 TSGSEAFTVGNGA
+219 
-232 GNHRFAVYPDGTTV
+232 
-246 IGGTG
+246 I
-251 DIANNNIILQND
+251 
-263 GKIGIGTTNPEDY
+263 
-276 YSQSNELVVGGN
+276 VV
-288 ATASSPNRGI
+288 S
-298 SIVSAP
+298 
-304 TGTGSI
+304 
-310 VFADGAGDSEN
+310 
-321 RRGQIVYDH
+321 
-330 STDSLELFT
+330 
-339 DETEKFRVSSAGN
+339 
-352 VGIATST
+352 GIATFTDDAQITAGGLTVTGVTTST
-359 PTSKLHVVGDA
+359 SFDGNITGNVTGNVVGD
-370 KVSGV
+370 
-375 ITATNFIGDLSG
+375 ITGDVTGDLSG
-387 NVNSGISTFTV
+387 SVNSGISTFTV

-419 SVTGNVT
+419 NITGNVT
-426 GDLTGDVTGNV
+426 GDITGDVTGNV

-453 SFGLEGTP
+453 SFGLDGTP

-489 TPAADM
+489 TPASDI

-502 TAIDVITSLNT
+502 AAIDVITSSNT
-513 ARISVG
+513 SRISVG

-542 YDLGGVNVNLH
+542 YDFGGVNINLH
-553 SGSGSGT
+553 SGSGAGT

-595 EVGGNVFVSGYGQF
+595 EVGGNTFISGYGQVA
-609 SGIVTV
+609 GILTV
-615 GQGSNQL
+615 GQGANQL
-622 TLGDGSAL
+622 TLGNGSAL

-636 VINIT
+636 VISVT
-641 SGITTFNDVLV
+641 SGISTFNDLLV
-652 NRNFRVGTGIATLS
+652 SRNFQVGSGI
-666 GDTFIGGKLGVGTA
+666 GTFLGETFVGGKLGIGTV
-680 SDAGFLGAYSS
+680 SDTGFPSGGGFEA
-691 TIFGDFYSTGA
+691 TIFGDMYATEGFIAKTRLGVSTA
-702 IVGRTELGITTTAD
+702 AD
-716 GSLQVDPRTIP
+716 GGLQEDPRSIP
-727 SGLGQVVP
+727 SALGQTVP
-735 EVAYGNFQADGG
+735 QIAYGDFQADSNG
-747 SFTMFGG
+747 FTMFGG
-754 TGLFVPTVG
+754 VGLFVPSVG
-763 VATIGYGATN
+763 VQTTGYGTTN
-773 LGMTQSDHD
+773 LGMVPNDAD
-782 STKYLT
+782 SKKYLM
-788 RIGINTYFARSV
+788 RVGFNTYFARSI
-800 LDVGMASTTMSSF
+800 LDVGTASTTMNSY
-813 VIMPSLNNEE
+813 IITPSVNNEE
-823 LDIVAN
+823 LDIIAN
-829 LHTSNAGGN
+829 LWSGNAGGN

-852 AKKLLG
+852 AKKLLAPN
-858 DSGVPGGSV
+858 GVPGGSI

-887 IATLTQNQSGY
+887 VATLTQNQSGY

-904 TFNTTKRNLMSG
+904 TFNSTKRNLMSG

>member
-23 VNANGLVGIGT
+23 VDANGLVGIGT
-34 SIPTEFLD
+34 SIPGEFLD

-50 GIVSTSDLFVTEDVF
+50 GVVSTTDLFVTEDVF
-65 VSGAS
+65 ISGVSTL
-70 TVTILDATSLNATGV
+70 TVLDATSLNATGV

-90 FIGDGSLLSGVVAIA
+90 FIGDGSLLSGVVAVA
-105 RTGWVINSSGIST
+105 RTGWSITDAGIST
-118 LTHVGIGTTNPATL
+118 IANVGVGTTNPVSL

-143 YGVGIDSTGQS
+143 YGVGIDSTGQG
-154 NFTGIITA
+154 NFTGIVTAGSFRATGIITGSSLLA
-162 QSGVHIDDSIVHI
+162 SGFS
-175 GDTNTKIRFPAAD
+175 
-188 TFTVETS
+188 TFF
-195 GDEKLRV
+195 
-202 SSTGKLQVYRGT
+202 SSAEIK
-214 STTGK
+214 
-219 TSGSEAFTVGNGA
+219 
-232 GNHRFAVYPDGTTV
+232 
-246 IGGTG
+246 
-251 DIANNNIILQND
+251 ND
-263 GKIGIGTTNPEDY
+263 LN
-276 YSQSNELVVGGN
+276 VGG
-288 ATASSPNRGI
+288 
-298 SIVSAP
+298 
-304 TGTGSI
+304 
-310 VFADGAGDSEN
+310 
-321 RRGQIVYDH
+321 
-330 STDSLELFT
+330 
-339 DETEKFRVSSAGN
+339 
-352 VGIATST
+352 
-359 PTSKLHVVGDA
+359 
-370 KVSGV
+370 
-375 ITATNFIGDLSG
+375 
-387 NVNSGISTFTV
+387 
-398 LKVGTA
+398 A
-404 VTMSAG
+404 V
-410 IITATSFVG
+410 TATSFVG
-419 SVTGNVT
+419 DITGEVNAAKFDTNSTGIVVSGIATFTDDAQITAGGLTVTGVTTSTSFVGDITGDVTGDVTGNV
-426 GDLTGDVTGNV
+426 TGDVTGNV

-453 SFGLEGTP
+453 SFGLDGTP

-489 TPAADM
+489 TPAADI

-502 TAIDVITSLNT
+502 TAVDVITSLNT

-542 YDLGGVNVNLH
+542 YDIGGVNINLH
-553 SGSGSGT
+553 SGAGIGT

-615 GQGSNQL
+615 GQGANQL

-782 STKYLT
+782 SSKYLT

-858 DSGVPGGSV
+858 DSGVPGGSI

>member
-23 VNANGLVGIGT
+23 VDANGLVGIGT
-34 SIPTEFLD
+34 SIPGEFLD

-50 GIVSTSDLFVTEDVF
+50 GVVSTTDLFVTEDVF
-65 VSGAS
+65 ISGVSTL
-70 TVTILDATSLNATGV
+70 TVLDATSLNATGV

-90 FIGDGSLLSGVVAIA
+90 FIGDGSLLSGVVAVA
-105 RTGWVINSSGIST
+105 RTGWSITDAGIST
-118 LTHVGIGTTNPATL
+118 IANVGVGTTNPVSL

-143 YGVGIDSTGQS
+143 YGVGIDSTGQG
-154 NFTGIITA
+154 NFTGI
-162 QSGVHIDDSIVHI
+162 V
-175 GDTNTKIRFPAAD
+175 
-188 TFTVETS
+188 
-195 GDEKLRV
+195 
-202 SSTGKLQVYRGT
+202 
-214 STTGK
+214 
-219 TSGSEAFTVGNGA
+219 
-232 GNHRFAVYPDGTTV
+232 
-246 IGGTG
+246 
-251 DIANNNIILQND
+251 
-263 GKIGIGTTNPEDY
+263 
-276 YSQSNELVVGGN
+276 
-288 ATASSPNRGI
+288 TASSFRATGI
-298 SIVSAP
+298 I
-304 TGTGSI
+304 TGSSLLASGFSTFFSSAEIKNDLNVGGQLI
-310 VFADGAGDSEN
+310 VTGVSTAGGFDVGDNEYITAGIASDLVIYHDGTHTYIKNQQGNLYVDGNADDLVLQAGDDIRILVQGNEN
-321 RRGQIVYDH
+321 AINCIGNGEVELYYD
-330 STDSLELFT
+330 DSKKF
-339 DETEKFRVSSAGN
+339 ET
-352 VGIATST
+352 TST
-359 PTSKLHVVGDA
+359 GAVVT
-370 KVSGV
+370 GV
-375 ITATNFIGDLSG
+375 L
-387 NVNSGISTFTV
+387 
-398 LKVGTA
+398 
-404 VTMSAG
+404 
-410 IITATSFVG
+410 TATSF
-419 SVTGNVT
+419 S
-426 GDLTGDVTGNV
+426 GDVTGNV

-453 SFGLEGTP
+453 SFGLTGTP
-461 AITVG
+461 EITVA

-475 TALVVDNKLGIGSD
+475 TALVVDNKIGVGSD
-489 TPAADM
+489 TPAADI
-495 EIRKTTN
+495 EVRKTSN
-502 TAIDVITSLNT
+502 AAVDVITSLST

-615 GQGSNQL
+615 GQGANQL

-641 SGITTFNDVLV
+641 SGISTFNDLLV

-666 GDTFIGGKLGVGTA
+666 GDTFVGGKLGVGTA
-680 SDAGFLGAYSS
+680 SDTGFLGAYAS

-702 IVGRTELGITTTAD
+702 VVGRTKLGITTRSD
-716 GSLQVDPRTIP
+716 GELQEDPRTIP
-727 SGLGQVVP
+727 SELGQVVP
-735 EVAYGNFQADGG
+735 QVAYGNFQADAG
-747 SFTMFGG
+747 SFTMFGNS
-754 TGLFVPTVG
+754 GLFVPTVG
-763 VATIGYGATN
+763 VPTTGYGATN
-773 LGMTQSDHD
+773 LSLVPSNHD
-782 STKYLT
+782 SSKYLT

-800 LDVGMASTTMSSF
+800 LDVGAASTTMNSY

-829 LHTSNAGGN
+829 LWSSNAGGN

-852 AKKLLG
+852 AKKLLAPN
-858 DSGVPGGSV
+858 GVPGGSI

-887 IATLTQNQSGY
+887 IATMTQNQSGY
-898 DSLAIP
+898 DALALP
-904 TFNTTKRNLMSG
+904 TFNGTKRDLMSG

>member
-143 YGVGIDSTGQS
+143 YGVGIDSTGQG

-175 GDTNTKIRFPAAD
+175 GDTNTKIRFPAVD

-202 SSTGKLQVYRGT
+202 GSTGKLQVYRGT

-232 GNHRFAVYPDGTTV
+232 GSHRFAIYPDGTTV
-246 IGGTG
+246 IGGAG
-251 DIANNNIILQND
+251 DIADNNIILQND
-263 GKIGIGTTNPEDY
+263 GKIGIGTTNPSEKLHTIGDVMI
-276 YSQSNELVVGGN
+276 Q
-288 ATASSPNRGI
+288 
-298 SIVSAP
+298 
-304 TGTGSI
+304 GTGGIGEQSLFI
-310 VFADGAGDSEN
+310 GKSAVQEPSTRGVAVVASQNYSADHDM
-321 RRGQIVYDH
+321 VLKT
-330 STDSLELFT
+330 STG
-339 DETEKFRVSSAGN
+339 SSGLVEQVRIKDDGK
-352 VGIATST
+352 VGIGTT
-359 PTSKLHVVGDA
+359 NPTSKLHVVGDA

-453 SFGLEGTP
+453 SFGLAGTP
-461 AITVG
+461 DITVG

-489 TPAADM
+489 TPAADI

-502 TAIDVITSLNT
+502 TAVDVITSLNT

-542 YDLGGVNVNLH
+542 YDIGGVNINLH
-553 SGSGSGT
+553 SGAGIGT

-615 GQGSNQL
+615 GQGANQL

-727 SGLGQVVP
+727 SALGQVVP
-735 EVAYGNFQADGG
+735 DVAYGNFQADGG

-773 LGMTQSDHD
+773 LGMTPSDHD
-782 STKYLT
+782 SSKYLT

>member
-1 MANYKKS
+1 MANYRKS

-23 VNANGLVGIGT
+23 VDANGLVGIGT
-34 SIPTEFLD
+34 SIPSEFLD
-42 VRGTAKVS
+42 VRGTAKIS
-50 GIVSTSDLFVTEDVF
+50 GIVSTADLFVTEDVF

-70 TVTILDATSLNATGV
+70 TLTVLDATSLNATGV

-105 RTGWVINSSGIST
+105 VTGWTITTAGIST
-118 LTHVGIGTTNPATL
+118 LTNVGLGTTNPATL
-132 LQIGD
+132 LQVGD

-143 YGVGIDSTGQS
+143 YGVGIDSTGQG
-154 NFTGIITA
+154 NFTGIVTAGSFQSTGIITGSSILASGLSTFFSSVQITNDLNVGDAITA
-162 QSGVHIDDSIVHI
+162 TSFVGDLTGEINAAKF
-175 GDTNTKIRFPAAD
+175 DTN
-188 TFTVETS
+188 
-195 GDEKLRV
+195 
-202 SSTGKLQVYRGT
+202 STG
-214 STTGK
+214 
-219 TSGSEAFTVGNGA
+219 
-232 GNHRFAVYPDGTTV
+232 
-246 IGGTG
+246 I
-251 DIANNNIILQND
+251 
-263 GKIGIGTTNPEDY
+263 
-276 YSQSNELVVGGN
+276 VV
-288 ATASSPNRGI
+288 S
-298 SIVSAP
+298 
-304 TGTGSI
+304 
-310 VFADGAGDSEN
+310 
-321 RRGQIVYDH
+321 
-330 STDSLELFT
+330 
-339 DETEKFRVSSAGN
+339 
-352 VGIATST
+352 GIATFTDDAQITAGGLTVTGVTTST
-359 PTSKLHVVGDA
+359 SFDGNITGNVTGNVVGD
-370 KVSGV
+370 
-375 ITATNFIGDLSG
+375 ITGDVTGDLSG

-419 SVTGNVT
+419 NVT
-426 GDLTGDVTGNV
+426 GDVTGDITGDVTGNV

-453 SFGLEGTP
+453 SFGLDGTP

-489 TPAADM
+489 TPASDI

-502 TAIDVITSLNT
+502 AAIDVITSSNT
-513 ARISVG
+513 SRISVG

-542 YDLGGVNVNLH
+542 YDFGGVNINLH
-553 SGSGSGT
+553 SGSGAGT
-560 TESFKVRYDDN
+560 TESFKVRYEDN

-595 EVGGNVFVSGYGQF
+595 EVGGNTFISGYGQVA
-609 SGIVTV
+609 GILTV
-615 GQGSNQL
+615 GQGANQL

-636 VINIT
+636 VISVT
-641 SGITTFNDVLV
+641 SGISTFNDLLV
-652 NRNFRVGTGIATLS
+652 SRNFQVGNGIGTFL
-666 GDTFIGGKLGVGTA
+666 GDTFVGGKLGIGTD
-680 SDAGFLGAYSS
+680 SVDGFPPAGAFESA
-691 TIFGDFYSTGA
+691 IFGDSYAFGKIISATQ
-702 IVGRTELGITTTAD
+702 LGIATSAD
-716 GSLQVDPRTIP
+716 GSFISDPRTIP
-727 SGLGQVVP
+727 SALGQTVP
-735 EVAYGNFQADGG
+735 DFANG
-747 SFTMFGG
+747 SFQTQNSFVMFGG
-754 TGLFVPTVG
+754 SGLFVPT
-763 VATIGYGATN
+763 APIIAAGYGATN
-773 LGMTQSDHD
+773 QGLVPTDAGDK
-782 STKYLT
+782 KYLT

-800 LDVGMASTTMSSF
+800 LDVGMASTTMNSY
-813 VIMPSLNNEE
+813 VVMPSLNNEE

-829 LHTSNAGGN
+829 LWSSNAGGN

-852 AKKLLG
+852 AKKLLAPN
-858 DSGVPGGSV
+858 GVPGGSI

-887 IATLTQNQSGY
+887 VATLTQNQSGY

>member
-1 MANYKKS
+1 MANYRKS

-23 VNANGLVGIGT
+23 VDANGLVGIGT

-50 GIVSTSDLFVTEDVF
+50 GIVSTADLFVTEDVF

-70 TVTILDATSLNATGV
+70 TVTVLDATSLNATGI

-90 FIGDGSLLSGVVAIA
+90 FIGDGSLLSGVVAVA
-105 RTGWVINSSGIST
+105 RTGWSITDAGIST
-118 LTHVGIGTTNPATL
+118 IANVGVGTTNPISL

-143 YGVGIDSTGQS
+143 YGVGIDSTGQG
-154 NFTGIITA
+154 NFTGIVTAGSFRATGIITGSSILA
-162 QSGVHIDDSIVHI
+162 SGFS
-175 GDTNTKIRFPAAD
+175 
-188 TFTVETS
+188 TFF
-195 GDEKLRV
+195 
-202 SSTGKLQVYRGT
+202 SSAEIK
-214 STTGK
+214 
-219 TSGSEAFTVGNGA
+219 
-232 GNHRFAVYPDGTTV
+232 
-246 IGGTG
+246 
-251 DIANNNIILQND
+251 ND
-263 GKIGIGTTNPEDY
+263 LN
-276 YSQSNELVVGGN
+276 VGG
-288 ATASSPNRGI
+288 
-298 SIVSAP
+298 
-304 TGTGSI
+304 
-310 VFADGAGDSEN
+310 
-321 RRGQIVYDH
+321 
-330 STDSLELFT
+330 
-339 DETEKFRVSSAGN
+339 
-352 VGIATST
+352 
-359 PTSKLHVVGDA
+359 
-370 KVSGV
+370 
-375 ITATNFIGDLSG
+375 
-387 NVNSGISTFTV
+387 
-398 LKVGTA
+398 A
-404 VTMSAG
+404 V
-410 IITATSFVG
+410 TATSFVG
-419 SVTGNVT
+419 DITGEVNAAKFDTNSTGIVVSGIATFTDDAQITAGGLNVT
-426 GDLTGDVTGNV
+426 GVTTSTSFVGNITGDVTGDVTGDITGDVTGNV

-453 SFGLEGTP
+453 SFGLDGTP

-489 TPAADM
+489 TPASDI

-502 TAIDVITSLNT
+502 AAIDVITSSNT
-513 ARISVG
+513 SRISVG

-542 YDLGGVNVNLH
+542 YDFGGVNINLH
-553 SGSGSGT
+553 SGSGAGT

-595 EVGGNVFVSGYGQF
+595 EVGGNTFISGYGQVA
-609 SGIVTV
+609 GILTV
-615 GQGSNQL
+615 GQGANQL

-636 VINIT
+636 VISVT
-641 SGITTFNDVLV
+641 SGISTFNDLLV
-652 NRNFRVGTGIATLS
+652 SRNFQVGSGI
-666 GDTFIGGKLGVGTA
+666 GTFLGNTFVGGKLGIGTD
-680 SDAGFLGAYSS
+680 SVDGFPSGGAFESA
-691 TIFGDFYSTGA
+691 IFGDSYAFGKIISATQ
-702 IVGRTELGITTTAD
+702 LGIATSTD
-716 GSLQVDPRTIP
+716 GSLISDPRTIP
-727 SGLGQVVP
+727 SALGQTVP
-735 EVAYGNFQADGG
+735 DFANGNFQTQNG
-747 SFTMFGG
+747 FVMFGG
-754 TGLFVPTVG
+754 SGLFVPT
-763 VATIGYGATN
+763 APIIAAGYGATN
-773 LGMTQSDHD
+773 QGLVPTDAGDK
-782 STKYLT
+782 KYLT

-800 LDVGMASTTMSSF
+800 LDVGMASTTMNSY
-813 VIMPSLNNEE
+813 VVMPSLNNEE

-829 LHTSNAGGN
+829 LWSSNAGGN
-838 QNVNPVQSGFGTAT
+838 QNVNPVQSGFGTAI
-852 AKKLLG
+852 AKKLLAP
-858 DSGVPGGSV
+858 DGVPGGSV

-887 IATLTQNQSGY
+887 VATLTQNQSGY

-904 TFNTTKRNLMSG
+904 TFNSTKRNLMSG

>member
-1 MANYKKS
+1 MANYRKS

-23 VNANGLVGIGT
+23 VDANGLVGIGT

-50 GIVSTSDLFVTEDVF
+50 GIVSTADLFVTEDVF

-70 TVTILDATSLNATGV
+70 TVTVLDATSLNATGI

-90 FIGDGSLLSGVVAIA
+90 FIGDGSLLSGVVAVA
-105 RTGWVINSSGIST
+105 RTGWSITDAGIST
-118 LTHVGIGTTNPATL
+118 IANVGVGTTNPVSL

-143 YGVGIDSTGQS
+143 YGVGIDSTGQG
-154 NFTGIITA
+154 NFTGIVTA
-162 QSGVHIDDSIVHI
+162 GSFRATGIVTGSSLFASGFS
-175 GDTNTKIRFPAAD
+175 
-188 TFTVETS
+188 TFF
-195 GDEKLRV
+195 
-202 SSTGKLQVYRGT
+202 SSAEIK
-214 STTGK
+214 
-219 TSGSEAFTVGNGA
+219 
-232 GNHRFAVYPDGTTV
+232 
-246 IGGTG
+246 
-251 DIANNNIILQND
+251 ND
-263 GKIGIGTTNPEDY
+263 LN
-276 YSQSNELVVGGN
+276 VGG
-288 ATASSPNRGI
+288 
-298 SIVSAP
+298 
-304 TGTGSI
+304 
-310 VFADGAGDSEN
+310 
-321 RRGQIVYDH
+321 
-330 STDSLELFT
+330 
-339 DETEKFRVSSAGN
+339 
-352 VGIATST
+352 
-359 PTSKLHVVGDA
+359 
-370 KVSGV
+370 
-375 ITATNFIGDLSG
+375 
-387 NVNSGISTFTV
+387 
-398 LKVGTA
+398 A
-404 VTMSAG
+404 V
-410 IITATSFVG
+410 TATSF
-419 SVTGNVT
+419 TGNLTGEVNAAKFDTNSTGIVVSGIATFTDDAQITAGGLNVT
-426 GDLTGDVTGNV
+426 GVTTSTSFVGNITGDVTGDVTGDITGDVTGNI

-453 SFGLEGTP
+453 SFGLDGTP

-489 TPAADM
+489 TPASDI

-502 TAIDVITSLNT
+502 AAIDVITSSNT
-513 ARISVG
+513 SRISVG

-542 YDLGGVNVNLH
+542 YDFGGVNINLH
-553 SGSGSGT
+553 SGSGAGT

-595 EVGGNVFVSGYGQF
+595 EVGGNTFISGYGQVA
-609 SGIVTV
+609 GILTV
-615 GQGSNQL
+615 GQGANQL

-636 VINIT
+636 VISVT
-641 SGITTFNDVLV
+641 SGISTFNDLLV
-652 NRNFRVGTGIATLS
+652 SRNFQVGSGI
-666 GDTFIGGKLGVGTA
+666 GTFLGNTFVGGKLGIGTD
-680 SDAGFLGAYSS
+680 SVDGFPSQGAFESA
-691 TIFGDFYSTGA
+691 IFGDSYAFGKIISATQ
-702 IVGRTELGITTTAD
+702 LGIATSTD
-716 GSLQVDPRTIP
+716 GSLISDPRTIP
-727 SGLGQVVP
+727 SALGQTVP
-735 EVAYGNFQADGG
+735 DFAEGNFQTQN
-747 SFTMFGG
+747 SFVMFGG
-754 TGLFVPTVG
+754 SGLFVPT
-763 VATIGYGATN
+763 APIIAAGYGATN
-773 LGMTQSDHD
+773 QGLVPTDAGDK
-782 STKYLT
+782 KYLT

-800 LDVGMASTTMSSF
+800 LDVGMASTTMNSY
-813 VIMPSLNNEE
+813 VVMPSLNNEE

-829 LHTSNAGGN
+829 LWSSNAGGN

-852 AKKLLG
+852 AKKLLAPN
-858 DSGVPGGSV
+858 GVPGGSI

-887 IATLTQNQSGY
+887 VATLTQNQSGY

-904 TFNTTKRNLMSG
+904 TFNSTKRNLMSG

>member
-23 VNANGLVGIGT
+23 VDANGLVGIGT

-90 FIGDGSLLSGVVAIA
+90 FIGDGSLLSGVVAVA
-105 RTGWVINSSGIST
+105 RTGWSITDAGIST
-118 LTHVGIGTTNPATL
+118 IANVGVGTTNPVSL

-143 YGVGIDSTGQS
+143 YGVGIDSTGQG
-154 NFTGIITA
+154 NFTGIVTAGSFRATGIITGSSLLA
-162 QSGVHIDDSIVHI
+162 SGFS
-175 GDTNTKIRFPAAD
+175 
-188 TFTVETS
+188 TFF
-195 GDEKLRV
+195 
-202 SSTGKLQVYRGT
+202 SSAEIK
-214 STTGK
+214 
-219 TSGSEAFTVGNGA
+219 
-232 GNHRFAVYPDGTTV
+232 
-246 IGGTG
+246 
-251 DIANNNIILQND
+251 ND
-263 GKIGIGTTNPEDY
+263 LN
-276 YSQSNELVVGGN
+276 VGG
-288 ATASSPNRGI
+288 
-298 SIVSAP
+298 
-304 TGTGSI
+304 
-310 VFADGAGDSEN
+310 
-321 RRGQIVYDH
+321 
-330 STDSLELFT
+330 
-339 DETEKFRVSSAGN
+339 
-352 VGIATST
+352 
-359 PTSKLHVVGDA
+359 
-370 KVSGV
+370 
-375 ITATNFIGDLSG
+375 
-387 NVNSGISTFTV
+387 
-398 LKVGTA
+398 A
-404 VTMSAG
+404 V
-410 IITATSFVG
+410 TATSFVG
-419 SVTGNVT
+419 DITGEVNAAKFDTNSTGIVVSGIATFTDDAQITAGGLKVTGVTTSTSFVGDITGDVTGDVTGNV
-426 GDLTGDVTGNV
+426 TGDVTGNV

-453 SFGLEGTP
+453 SFGLDGTP

-489 TPAADM
+489 TPAADI

-502 TAIDVITSLNT
+502 TAVDVITSLNT

-542 YDLGGVNVNLH
+542 YDIGGVNINLH
-553 SGSGSGT
+553 SGAGIGT

-615 GQGSNQL
+615 GQGANQL

-652 NRNFRVGTGIATLS
+652 SRNFRVGTGIATLS
-666 GDTFIGGKLGVGTA
+666 GDTFVGGKLGVGTA

-702 IVGRTELGITTTAD
+702 IVGRTKLGITTTAD

-727 SGLGQVVP
+727 SALGQVVP
-735 EVAYGNFQADGG
+735 EAAYGNFQSDAG
-747 SFTMFGG
+747 SFTMFGNS
-754 TGLFVPTVG
+754 GLFVPTVG
-763 VATIGYGATN
+763 VPTTGYGATN
-773 LGMTQSDHD
+773 LGMVPDNHD
-782 STKYLT
+782 SSKYLT

-800 LDVGMASTTMSSF
+800 LDVGAASTTMNSF

>member
-1 MANYKKS
+1 MANYRKS

-23 VNANGLVGIGT
+23 VDANGLVGIGT

-50 GIVSTSDLFVTEDVF
+50 GIVSTADLFVTEDVF

-70 TVTILDATSLNATGV
+70 TLTVLDATSLNATGV

-105 RTGWVINSSGIST
+105 VTGWTITTAGIST
-118 LTHVGIGTTNPATL
+118 LINVGLGTTNPATL
-132 LQIGD
+132 LQVGD

-143 YGVGIDSTGQS
+143 YGVGIDSTGQG
-154 NFTGIITA
+154 NFTGIVTAGSFQSTGIITGSSILA
-162 QSGVHIDDSIVHI
+162 SGFSTFFSSAEIKNDLNVGGAVTATSFTGNLTGEVNAAKF
-175 GDTNTKIRFPAAD
+175 DTN
-188 TFTVETS
+188 
-195 GDEKLRV
+195 
-202 SSTGKLQVYRGT
+202 STG
-214 STTGK
+214 
-219 TSGSEAFTVGNGA
+219 
-232 GNHRFAVYPDGTTV
+232 
-246 IGGTG
+246 I
-251 DIANNNIILQND
+251 
-263 GKIGIGTTNPEDY
+263 
-276 YSQSNELVVGGN
+276 VV
-288 ATASSPNRGI
+288 S
-298 SIVSAP
+298 
-304 TGTGSI
+304 
-310 VFADGAGDSEN
+310 
-321 RRGQIVYDH
+321 
-330 STDSLELFT
+330 
-339 DETEKFRVSSAGN
+339 
-352 VGIATST
+352 GIATFTDDAQITAGGLTVTGVTTST
-359 PTSKLHVVGDA
+359 SFDGNITGNVTGNVVGD
-370 KVSGV
+370 
-375 ITATNFIGDLSG
+375 ITGDVTGDLSG
-387 NVNSGISTFTV
+387 SVNSGISTFTV

-419 SVTGNVT
+419 NITGNVT
-426 GDLTGDVTGNV
+426 GDITGDVTGNV

-453 SFGLEGTP
+453 SFGLDGTP

-489 TPAADM
+489 TPASDI

-502 TAIDVITSLNT
+502 AAIDVITSSNT
-513 ARISVG
+513 SRISVG

-542 YDLGGVNVNLH
+542 YDFGGININLH
-553 SGSGSGT
+553 SGSGAGT

-595 EVGGNVFVSGYGQF
+595 EVGGNTFISGYGQVA
-609 SGIVTV
+609 GILTV
-615 GQGSNQL
+615 GQGANQL
-622 TLGDGSAL
+622 TLGNGSAL

-636 VINIT
+636 VISVT
-641 SGITTFNDVLV
+641 SGISTFNDLLV
-652 NRNFRVGTGIATLS
+652 SRNFQVGSGI
-666 GDTFIGGKLGVGTA
+666 GTFLGEAFVGGKLGIGTV
-680 SDAGFLGAYSS
+680 SETGFPSGGGFEA
-691 TIFGDFYSTGA
+691 TIFGDMYATEGFISKTKLGVSTA
-702 IVGRTELGITTTAD
+702 AD
-716 GSLQVDPRTIP
+716 GGLQEDPRSVP
-727 SGLGQVVP
+727 SALGQIVP
-735 EVAYGNFQADGG
+735 QIAYGDFQADSNG
-747 SFTMFGG
+747 FTMFGG
-754 TGLFVPTVG
+754 VGLFVPSVG
-763 VATIGYGATN
+763 VQTTGYGTTN
-773 LGMTQSDHD
+773 LGMVPNDAD
-782 STKYLT
+782 SKKYLM
-788 RIGINTYFARSV
+788 RVGFNTYFARSI
-800 LDVGMASTTMSSF
+800 LDVGTASTTMNSY
-813 VIMPSLNNEE
+813 IITPSVNNEE
-823 LDIVAN
+823 LDIIAN
-829 LHTSNAGGN
+829 LWSSNAGGN

-852 AKKLLG
+852 AKKLLAPN
-858 DSGVPGGSV
+858 GVPGGSI

-887 IATLTQNQSGY
+887 VATLTQNQSGY

-904 TFNTTKRNLMSG
+904 TFNSTKRNLMSG

>member
-23 VNANGLVGIGT
+23 VDANGLVGIGT
-34 SIPTEFLD
+34 SIPSEFLD
-42 VRGTAKVS
+42 VRGTAKIS

-70 TVTILDATSLNATGV
+70 TVTVLDATSLNATGI

-90 FIGDGSLLSGVVAIA
+90 FIGDGSLLSGVVAVA
-105 RTGWVINSSGIST
+105 RTGWTITTAGIST
-118 LTHVGIGTTNPATL
+118 LINVGLGTTNPATL

-143 YGVGIDSTGQS
+143 YGVGIDSTGQG
-154 NFTGIITA
+154 NFTGIVTA
-162 QSGVHIDDSIVHI
+162 GSFQ
-175 GDTNTKIRFPAAD
+175 
-188 TFTVETS
+188 
-195 GDEKLRV
+195 
-202 SSTGKLQVYRGT
+202 STGIITGSNLLASGF
-214 STTGK
+214 STFFSSVQIT
-219 TSGSEAFTVGNGA
+219 
-232 GNHRFAVYPDGTTV
+232 
-246 IGGTG
+246 
-251 DIANNNIILQND
+251 ND
-263 GKIGIGTTNPEDY
+263 VN
-276 YSQSNELVVGGN
+276 VGG
-288 ATASSPNRGI
+288 
-298 SIVSAP
+298 
-304 TGTGSI
+304 
-310 VFADGAGDSEN
+310 
-321 RRGQIVYDH
+321 
-330 STDSLELFT
+330 
-339 DETEKFRVSSAGN
+339 
-352 VGIATST
+352 
-359 PTSKLHVVGDA
+359 VV
-370 KVSGV
+370 
-375 ITATNFIGDLSG
+375 TATTFIGDLTGEINAAKFDTNSTG
-387 NVNSGISTFTV
+387 IVVSGIATFTDD
-398 LKVGTA
+398 A
-404 VTMSAG
+404 Q
-410 IITATSFVG
+410 ITAGGLVVTGVTTSTSFVG
-419 SVTGNVT
+419 NITGDVVGNVT
-426 GDLTGDVTGNV
+426 GNITGNV

-453 SFGLEGTP
+453 SFGLDGTP

-489 TPAADM
+489 TPASDI

-502 TAIDVITSLNT
+502 TAIDVITSSNT
-513 ARISVG
+513 SRISVG

-542 YDLGGVNVNLH
+542 YDFGGININLH
-553 SGSGSGT
+553 SGSGAGT

-595 EVGGNVFVSGYGQF
+595 EVGGNTFISGYGQVA
-609 SGIVTV
+609 GILTV
-615 GQGSNQL
+615 GQGANQL

-636 VINIT
+636 VISVT
-641 SGITTFNDVLV
+641 SGISTFNDLLV
-652 NRNFRVGTGIATLS
+652 SRNFQVGSGI
-666 GDTFIGGKLGVGTA
+666 GTFLGNTFVGGKLGIGTA
-680 SDAGFLGAYSS
+680 SETGFPSGGAFESA
-691 TIFGDFYSTGA
+691 IFGDSYAFGKIISATQ
-702 IVGRTELGITTTAD
+702 LGIATSTD
-716 GSLQVDPRTIP
+716 GSLISDPRTIP
-727 SGLGQVVP
+727 SELGQTVP
-735 EVAYGNFQADGG
+735 DFANGNFQTQNGFA
-747 SFTMFGG
+747 MFGSS
-754 TGLFVPTVG
+754 GLFVPT
-763 VATIGYGATN
+763 APIIAAGYGQTN
-773 LGMTQSDHD
+773 QGLVPTDAGDK
-782 STKYLT
+782 KYLT

-800 LDVGMASTTMSSF
+800 LDVGMASTTMNSY
-813 VIMPSLNNEE
+813 VVMPSLNNEE

-829 LHTSNAGGN
+829 LWSSNAGGN
-838 QNVNPVQSGFGTAT
+838 QNVNPVQSGFGTEI
-852 AKKLLG
+852 AKKLLAP
-858 DSGVPGGSV
+858 DGVPGGSV

-887 IATLTQNQSGY
+887 VATLTQNQSGY

-904 TFNTTKRNLMSG
+904 TFNSTKRNLMSG